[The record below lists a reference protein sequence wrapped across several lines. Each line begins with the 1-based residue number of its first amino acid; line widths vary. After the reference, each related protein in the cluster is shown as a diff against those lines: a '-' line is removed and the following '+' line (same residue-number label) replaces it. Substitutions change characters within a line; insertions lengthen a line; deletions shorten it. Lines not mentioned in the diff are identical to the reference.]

1 MLPPPPAAITVDDS
15 LWPLVVIR
23 SVGTSR
29 LADFEAHL
37 EKRVK
42 CLERGPHLLLV
53 DGMHSGMLPLPHRE
67 RQLEWMA
74 RYEELRRERMIGAVH
89 ALDSALTRL
98 TLSIVMH
105 QSRPSYPYIVFNRL
119 DHAAAWAACKL
130 EDLGHPEVARRVQH
144 RFGVTRQQAEAG

>member
-1 MLPPPPAAITVDDS
+1 MLPPPAAITVDDS

-23 SVGTSR
+23 CMGSPCME
-29 LADFEAHL
+29 DFEAHL
-37 EKRVK
+37 ERRMA
-42 CLERGPHLLLV
+42 CLERGAHLLFV
-53 DGMHSGMLPLPHRE
+53 DGMNSGMLPLPHRQ

-74 RYEELRRERMIGAVH
+74 QNEELRRDRMLGVVY

-105 QSRPSYPYIVFNRL
+105 QNRPSYPYIVFNRL
-119 DHAAAWAACKL
+119 DHAAAWVACKL

-144 RFGVTRQQAEAG
+144 RFGLAHAQAEAG